1 MEPETPLPDPI
12 ADPLI
17 SAGCRGRDRRS
28 AALRHGRSPET
39 FAISLAVAIRLGAGL
54 AAAAS
59 AAAWAAPA
67 STEIQ
72 DLEARLRAQDARI
85 RQLEEEVRRLSARAA
100 KPEPPGA
107 EAPPSGTTAPAPA
120 QIAAAASGQ
129 GKDVTIK
136 LRGRVQVDASLGS
149 GRAMSFGTQI
159 RRFYLGAEGEFAG
172 GFRYLAEADFA
183 GNNVSLQDVLIGYEF
198 DPGTELVVGHFKPFN
213 TNDDLTS
220 DVYTLFLERSA
231 YATVFSPGRRIG
243 AGVNHAGRSWG
254 VHAGLFGERED
265 RSLDSDRSE
274 AWLASGRVH
283 ADLLPGD
290 DVLHVALSGYYSE
303 PSSSDHAVRI
313 TQKPEVNRAPTVLD
327 TGPFRADHGLFG
339 GAELAYA
346 SGPLIVQAEGG
357 VLGYEGAAS
366 DPLFWGYSA
375 QLSWRWTGEARPYDA
390 ASGTFGRV
398 TPERSF
404 ASGGAGAF
412 ETGLRLTHVDL
423 DDNGVFGGKLTTYG
437 IVLNWFPVTRVRLS
451 ANFIHAETDR
461 MTGPDLTH
469 NLLALRGAVDW

>member
-1 MEPETPLPDPI
+1 MV
-12 ADPLI
+12 
-17 SAGCRGRDRRS
+17 SA
-28 AALRHGRSPET
+28 PP
-39 FAISLAVAIRLGAGL
+39 ISLVIWLGAAF
-54 AAAAS
+54 AAVTATAV
-59 AAAWAAPA
+59 WAAPA

-72 DLEARLRAQDARI
+72 DLESRLRAQDARI
-85 RQLEEEVRRLSARAA
+85 QQLEAEVRRLSAQAAA
-100 KPEPPGA
+100 KPNPPT
-107 EAPPSGTTAPAPA
+107 EAPASGTAAPAPA
-120 QIAAAASGQ
+120 KVAAVPARKGE
-129 GKDVTIK
+129 DVTIK
-136 LRGRVQVDASLGS
+136 LRGRIQVDASLGS
-149 GRAMSFGTQI
+149 GKDMSFGTQI
-159 RRFYLGAEGEFAG
+159 RRFYLGAEGKFAG

-183 GNNVSLQDVLIGYEF
+183 GNDVSLQDVLIGYQV
-198 DPGTELVVGHFKPFN
+198 DPGTELVVGHFKPFI

-243 AGVNHAGRSWG
+243 AGVNHAGDSWG

-265 RSLDSDRSE
+265 RSLDTNRSE

-290 DVLHVALSGYYSE
+290 DVLHVAVSGYYSE

-313 TQKPEVNRAPTVLD
+313 TQKPEVNRAPVVLD
-327 TGPFRADHGLFG
+327 TGVFRADHGLFG

-346 SGPLIVQAEGG
+346 RGPLTVQAEGG
-357 VLGYEGAAS
+357 VLGYTGATT

-375 QLSWRWTGEARPYDA
+375 QASWRWTGEARPYDV

-398 TPERSF
+398 TPARSF

-423 DDNGVFGGKLTTYG
+423 DDDGVFGGKLTTYG

-451 ANFIHAETDR
+451 ANFIHADTDR
-461 MTGPDLTH
+461 INGPDLKH
-469 NLLALRGAVDW
+469 DLLAIRGAVDW